1 MIKYV
6 TTKKDLKQFIFF
18 VKKHYQD
25 NPYFVPPIY
34 PILTKELKNEV
45 LKTKKYT
52 AILALKNSE
61 IVGRLLYTIDDSKM
75 KKTKIGYYSFLETIN
90 DQDVIKE
97 LFDTMESDLLSKG
110 ITYVEGTFTPY
121 DPDTRRGILV
131 KGFDKEPTIM
141 TSYNYEYYGSLLE
154 TLNYVKALDTF
165 SLSADICDET
175 TLKLT
180 VIEKYFEARH
190 EVQIESL
197 NMKNLDK
204 DIQDVHE
211 VLKTA
216 SIELNYQEAPS
227 IELIQEVAKSMKLF
241 IRPEFIK
248 IAREK
253 VTLEPIGFA
262 LVLPDFN
269 QVIKKANGKLNLFYF
284 LRSKKYITRARGL
297 MQYVVPKYQNTG
309 LIGVMFKKVYDHFLT
324 EGITSFEAGTMVEE
338 NMKAMSTFMKFGGEI
353 TKTYRIYGKELS
365 K

>member
-6 TTKKDLKQFIFF
+6 ITKKDLKQFIFF
-18 VKKHYQD
+18 VKKHYQND
-25 NPYFVPPIY
+25 PYFVPPIY
-34 PILTKELKNEV
+34 NVLTKELKREV

-52 AILALKNSE
+52 AILALKNEE

-75 KKTKIGYYSFLETIN
+75 KNSKIGYYSFFESIN
-90 DQDVIKE
+90 DADVVKE
-97 LFDTMESDLLSKG
+97 LFDTMEKDLLSEG
-110 ITYVEGTFTPY
+110 MTYAEGTFTPY
-121 DPDTRRGILV
+121 DPDTRRGVLV
-131 KGFDKEPTIM
+131 MGFDKDPTIM
-141 TSYNYEYYGSLLE
+141 TSYNYAYYGSLLE
-154 TLNYVKALDTF
+154 SIGYVKALDTF
-165 SLSADICDET
+165 SLKADICDET
-175 TLKLT
+175 TRKLT

-190 EVQIESL
+190 EVQIDSL
-197 NMKNLDK
+197 NFKDLDK

-211 VLKTA
+211 ILKTA

-227 IELIQEVAKSMKLF
+227 IDLIQEVAKSMKLF

-253 VTLEPIGFA
+253 ETLEPVGFA

-269 QVIKKANGKLNLFYF
+269 QVIKKAKGKLNLYYF

-309 LIGVMFKKVYDHFLT
+309 LIGVMFKKVYDHFLS
-324 EGITSFEAGTMVEE
+324 EGITTFEAGTMVEE

-365 K
+365 Q